1 MRNNTETPVSVL
13 DASRTE
19 TTTPEASAATDAT
32 QVGALVPTNPIPEP
46 DSSEETVSSGTEEA
60 NMAISTAPE
69 AAQSQDQE
77 HAPLATAVSLPA
89 ADNQGSSQ
97 AQIVKSEKKSTAL
110 TLKRSHKKKKAN
122 PLSCEQAPNKATTEA
137 RPAVTPSTF
146 AFGGLGQTT
155 GKRQFVFSLT
165 DMGNTQMFVDSF
177 GGLVKYVHEFGQF
190 IVWDSNRKKWLRE
203 ENGGRVALSRLVKRF
218 IMARYAEARSDNYLY
233 TINDEALLQGDVLKW
248 AKSSSQRG
256 RIKAMLELVKDM
268 PRVCIFQSALDV
280 DKIKLGV
287 DNGVLDLVTGALEEN
302 KPEYLITRYT
312 RAAFNPDAEAP
323 AFMKYIHEICM
334 ERQDLV
340 DFVQEVLG
348 YALSG
353 LTKERAFFILLGAG
367 TNGKSTL
374 VETFYHLMG
383 GYARSMPSHAFIKSE
398 SRAIR
403 NDLARLPG
411 IRFAPCAEIN
421 TGKYLDESLVKRVTG
436 NDVITAR
443 FIGKEFFDFHI
454 IAKFFYS
461 VNTLPR
467 VVGADNG
474 IYNRLVVLPFDGD
487 FEKRK
492 DGDLGEKL
500 EAEIDGILAW
510 AVKGFQRW
518 HKRTKF
524 VKPDCVVE
532 ASTAYRAEMDTV
544 QSFLD
549 EMCIRDEKASTP
561 LGSFFE
567 AYQQWAKGAL
577 AQPANLHLFG
587 TLMGQKGFK
596 KVKSGSWRWK
606 GVALKAAAT
615 ATGPSVFGAPTAP
628 SPTVPEP
635 STTGLTQ

>member
-1 MRNNTETPVSVL
+1 MRSSTEIPTEVL
-13 DASRTE
+13 DASSPE
-19 TTTPEASAATDAT
+19 TTTPAASAATDADQSGEAASASTTT
-32 QVGALVPTNPIPEP
+32 QP
-46 DSSEETVSSGTEEA
+46 DSNEDSGTDSEEMHME
-60 NMAISTAPE
+60 STPAPE

-77 HAPLATAVSLPA
+77 HAPHATAVSLPA

-110 TLKRSHKKKKAN
+110 TPKRSHKKKKAN
-122 PLSCEQAPNKATTEA
+122 PLSRAQVADMAASEA
-137 RPAVTPSTF
+137 CPAATPSTF

-155 GKRQFVFSLT
+155 GKRQFVRPLT
-165 DMGNTQMFVDSF
+165 DMGNAMMFAKLFS
-177 GGLVKYVHEFGQF
+177 GLVLYVFEFGQF
-190 IVWDSNRKKWLRE
+190 IVWDPCSKKWLRE
-203 ENGGRVALSRLVKRF
+203 ENGGCVALSRLTNSF
-218 IMARYAEARSDNYLY
+218 LDARYAEARSDNYLY
-233 TINDEALLQGDVLKW
+233 TVNDEALSQGEVLKW
-248 AKSSSQRG
+248 AKSSSQHS
-256 RIKAMLELVKDM
+256 RIKAMLELVKFM
-268 PRVCIFQSALDV
+268 ENVCVFQSALDA
-280 DKIKLGV
+280 DKLKLGV
-287 DNGVLDLVTGALEEN
+287 DNGVLDLVTGALKEN

-312 RAAFNPDAEAP
+312 RAASNPDAEAP
-323 AFMKYIHEICM
+323 AFMKYIHEVCM
-334 ERQDLV
+334 GRQDLV

-353 LTKERAFFILLGAG
+353 LTKERVFFILLGAG

-383 GYARSMPSHAFIKSE
+383 DYARSMPSHAFIKSE

-510 AVKGFQRW
+510 AVTGFQRW
-518 HKRTKF
+518 HKRTKL
-524 VKPDCVVE
+524 VKPDCVIE
-532 ASTAYRAEMDTV
+532 ASKAYRAEMDTV

-549 EMCIRDEKASTP
+549 DMCIRDENATTP
-561 LGSFFE
+561 LGPFFE

-628 SPTVPEP
+628 SPTAPEP

>member
-1 MRNNTETPVSVL
+1 MVPNAKRPTEVL

-19 TTTPEASAATDAT
+19 STFPESSAATDAI
-32 QVGALVPTNPIPEP
+32 QVGDLIPTNPITEP
-46 DSSEETVSSGTEEA
+46 DSSEETVIPGTKELSMEA
-60 NMAISTAPE
+60 TPAPDV
-69 AAQSQDQE
+69 AQEQGKELKRIADAE
-77 HAPLATAVSLPA
+77 YLPA
-89 ADNQGSSQ
+89 TDDEGSRQ
-97 AQIVKSEKKSTAL
+97 AQVVKSEKKAASANRRDRNKKGESTLFREQVMDMAANEACRVAQSDFCPFGMQGPL
-110 TLKRSHKKKKAN
+110 T
-122 PLSCEQAPNKATTEA
+122 E
-137 RPAVTPSTF
+137 
-146 AFGGLGQTT
+146 
-155 GKRQFVFSLT
+155 KRQFVFPHT
-165 DMGNTQMFVDSF
+165 DMGNAQMFINLFVGVVF
-177 GGLVKYVHEFGQF
+177 YVFEFGQF
-190 IVWDSNRKKWLRE
+190 IVWDPCRKKWLRE
-203 ENGGRVALSRLVKRF
+203 ENGGRVQLSRLIKRF
-218 IMARYAEARSDNYLY
+218 INARYGEARSKNYLY
-233 TINDEALLQGDVLKW
+233 TINGEALSQGDALKW
-248 AKSSSQRG
+248 AKASSKRSL
-256 RIKAMLELVKDM
+256 ITAMLNLVKDM
-268 PRVCIFQSALDV
+268 PRVCTFQSALDV

-302 KPEYLITRYT
+302 KPEYLITRYA
-312 RAAFNPDAEAP
+312 RASFNPDAEAP
-323 AFMKYIHEICM
+323 AFMKYIHEVCM
-334 ERQDLV
+334 ERQNLV

-353 LTKERAFFILLGAG
+353 LTKERVFFSLLGAG

-383 GYARSMPSHAFIKSE
+383 DYARSMPSHAFIKSE

-411 IRFAPCAEIN
+411 IRIAPCAEVN

-492 DGDLGEKL
+492 DGNLGGKL

-518 HKRTKF
+518 HKRGQL
-524 VKPDCVVE
+524 VKPECVIE
-532 ASTAYRAEMDTV
+532 ASKAYRAEMDTV
-544 QSFLD
+544 QSFID
-549 EMCIRDEKASTP
+549 EMCIRDENATTP
-561 LGSFFE
+561 LGPLFD
-567 AYQQWAKGAL
+567 AYQQWAKGTL
-577 AQPANLHLFG
+577 VQPAGIHLFG

-596 KVKSGSWRWK
+596 KIKSGVWRWK
-606 GVALKAAAT
+606 GVTLKAAAPAAET
-615 ATGPSVFGAPTAP
+615 SVFGVPAAPATTA
-628 SPTVPEP
+628 SEP